1 MNNNFNKEIY
11 TKINELFYHDKK
23 RLAHVLGVADLTF
36 ALAARY
42 NVNLDD
48 AYVAGLLHDCAKN
61 YSWEE
66 LISISESNNIPI
78 TESEYR
84 SPYLLH
90 AKVGALFA
98 KEKYNVDN
106 EDICEAIECHTTG
119 KVGMNR
125 LSEILFIADYLEPN
139 RKHSELLDELRY
151 MAFEDLEMTIY
162 IILRESLNHLK
173 SKHLPID
180 PMTEDTFA
188 YYDKIIKNREQ
199 RVE

>member
-1 MNNNFNKEIY
+1 MNNHFNKEIY
-11 TKINELFYHDKK
+11 AKINDLFWNDKK
-23 RLAHVLGVADLTF
+23 RLAHVIAVANLSF

-42 NVNLDD
+42 GVNLDD
-48 AYVAGLLHDCAKN
+48 AYIAGLLHDCAKN
-61 YSWEE
+61 YSWKE

-78 TESEYR
+78 TESEYK

-98 KEKYNVDN
+98 KEKYNIDN
-106 EDICEAIECHTTG
+106 DDICEAIECHTTG
-119 KVGMNR
+119 KVQMSR

-151 MAFEDLEMTIY
+151 LAFKDIEMTMY

-180 PMTEDTFA
+180 PMTEDTFS
-188 YYDKIIKNREQ
+188 YYERIIESR
-199 RVE
+199 

>member
-61 YSWEE
+61 YSWDE
-66 LISISESNNIPI
+66 LISISESNKIPI

-98 KEKYNVDN
+98 E
-106 EDICEAIECHTTG
+106 G
-119 KVGMNR
+119 K
-125 LSEILFIADYLEPN
+125 I
-139 RKHSELLDELRY
+139 
-151 MAFEDLEMTIY
+151 
-162 IILRESLNHLK
+162 
-173 SKHLPID
+173 
-180 PMTEDTFA
+180 
-188 YYDKIIKNREQ
+188 Q
-199 RVE
+199 C

>member
-1 MNNNFNKEIY
+1 MSENKRSSFSGSIGFVLAAAGSAVGLGNIWRFPYLAAKDGGGLFIIIYLILSVTFGFTLIITEVAVSYTHLDVYKRQNLLWGTCMNNNFNKEIY

-90 AKVGALFA
+90 AKVGA
-98 KEKYNVDN
+98 
-106 EDICEAIECHTTG
+106 C
-119 KVGMNR
+119 
-125 LSEILFIADYLEPN
+125 
-139 RKHSELLDELRY
+139 LLYPSRC
-151 MAFEDLEMTIY
+151 
-162 IILRESLNHLK
+162 
-173 SKHLPID
+173 
-180 PMTEDTFA
+180 
-188 YYDKIIKNREQ
+188 
-199 RVE
+199 V